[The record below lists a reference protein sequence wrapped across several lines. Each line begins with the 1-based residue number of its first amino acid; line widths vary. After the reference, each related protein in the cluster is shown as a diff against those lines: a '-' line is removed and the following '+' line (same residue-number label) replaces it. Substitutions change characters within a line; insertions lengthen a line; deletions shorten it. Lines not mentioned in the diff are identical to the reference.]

1 MSLRKSK
8 PNMQNYYFTG
18 KWKARNPGNAEWL
31 ESCFTLIARE
41 VVEYENQRLIST
53 QELCMQHLH
62 TPLIYTSNSRE
73 QPAARREIA
82 AISNYVNTA

>member
-41 VVEYENQRLIST
+41 VVEHENQRLI
-53 QELCMQHLH
+53 
-62 TPLIYTSNSRE
+62 
-73 QPAARREIA
+73 
-82 AISNYVNTA
+82 